1 MADSISVK
9 VVMAPDFER
18 QCYAKQSVS
27 RAVNDKAREIA
38 AKANGMATERSGI
51 WHEVGKPHDA
61 DARGGKWHGPN
72 DVPTTGG
79 NEPEYQAKPARRM
92 GDEGRPIG
100 IVFTANHAAQ
110 KDNLKNNTLLKA
122 R

>member
-9 VVMAPDFER
+9 VVMAPDFEQ
-18 QCYAKQSVS
+18 QCYDKPQVAS
-27 RAVNDKAREIA
+27 AVTSKANEIA
-38 AKANGMATERSGI
+38 AKANGMAIERSGI
-51 WHEVGKPHDA
+51 WREVGKPHDA
-61 DARGGKWHGPN
+61 DAQGGKWHGPN
-72 DVPTTGG
+72 NVPTTGG
-79 NEPEYQAKPARRM
+79 TEPEYKAKPAKRM